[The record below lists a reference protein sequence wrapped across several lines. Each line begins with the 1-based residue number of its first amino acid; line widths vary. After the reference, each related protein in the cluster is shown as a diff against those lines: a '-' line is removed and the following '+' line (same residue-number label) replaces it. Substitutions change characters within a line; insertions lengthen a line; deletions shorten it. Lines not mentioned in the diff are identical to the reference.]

1 MLNTILV
8 PLDESKQAEAIL
20 SHVENAARS
29 NGAKV
34 IFLKVEK
41 EPLML
46 EWDEVVDLP
55 GCRAAWER
63 REKQT
68 ESYLAACKE
77 EFHKKG
83 IEAHAQVAYGPVVKS
98 ILSAAEDVH
107 ADLIAM
113 ASHGLSGKLRMPYGS
128 VAAGVLER
136 ADRPLLLIRSADNN

>member
-8 PLDESKQAEAIL
+8 PLDGSKQAEAIL
-20 SHVENAARS
+20 SHVEDAARS

-46 EWDEVVDLP
+46 EWDEVVDLSS
-55 GCRAAWER
+55 CLSAWGR
-63 REKQT
+63 REKRTQ
-68 ESYLAACKE
+68 SYLTARKE
-77 EFHKKG
+77 EFRRKG
-83 IEAHAQVAYGPVVKS
+83 IEAHTQVAFGPVIKS

-113 ASHGLSGKLRMPYGS
+113 ASHALNGKLRMPYGS

-136 ADRPLLLIRSADNN
+136 ADRPLLLIRCADNN